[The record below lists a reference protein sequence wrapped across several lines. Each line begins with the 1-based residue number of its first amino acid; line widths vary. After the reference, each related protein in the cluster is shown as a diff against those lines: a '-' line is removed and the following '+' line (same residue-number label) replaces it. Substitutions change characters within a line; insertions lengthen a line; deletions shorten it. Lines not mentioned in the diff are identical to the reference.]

1 MELLKLF
8 LLCLIYIKIIAKY
21 INFGHM
27 SYSWGEIKTDK
38 QGKYI
43 ACYDSV
49 CPKKRKYIVLSETSK
64 WTAEADQQKFEM
76 SRNLKVINLIR
87 TGGTGAQICVERGL
101 GGIVVVAPVVVEVW
115 MPSWWNDRVMLGLGV
130 VPVLLLT
137 MHGHVSPIGRSG
149 CHGWGPRGSPSCERA
164 PHVPRAR
171 RKYTEGFRHF
181 DDIIGAR
188 ARRKN
193 AARGA
198 YLTRDLSARLG

>member
-76 SRNLKVINLIR
+76 SRNLKVRNLIR
-87 TGGTGAQICVERGL
+87 MGGTGAQICVERGL
-101 GGIVVVAPVVVEVW
+101 CGIVVVTPVVVELW
-115 MPSWWNDRVMLGLGV
+115 MPSWWNDRGHAGSRRGSRAPVDYARSRLSHRREWVPRLGPPWL
-130 VPVLLLT
+130 PVLPEGST
-137 MHGHVSPIGRSG
+137 RPSG
-149 CHGWGPRGSPSCERA
+149 EAEVYRGVQA
-164 PHVPRAR
+164 
-171 RKYTEGFRHF
+171 
-181 DDIIGAR
+181 
-188 ARRKN
+188 
-193 AARGA
+193 
-198 YLTRDLSARLG
+198 L